1 MKARLALLGA
11 LVVVLSGC
19 QAKAAPFNPVDPV
32 AVAQIDSV
40 MQPVLD
46 GSEHGDA
53 DKVMSFADAQGDFTF
68 ISGDLMLSGV
78 PQIRE
83 DFRATYAKV
92 AHQDHKIISRRV
104 RLLTPDVA
112 LYTVVGEG
120 TYTDKAG
127 WTSPPVGLGLTVV
140 LVKKDGKWQGEHA
153 HQSIAF

>member
-1 MKARLALLGA
+1 MRFSPGVAGACVLLLA
-11 LVVVLSGC
+11 GC
-19 QAKAAPFNPVDPV
+19 QPKPVPFNPVDPV
-32 AVAQIDSV
+32 ALAQIDSL

-46 GSEHGDA
+46 GAQNADA

-68 ISGDLMLSGV
+68 VSGDMMLSGV

-83 DFRATYAKV
+83 DFRATYANV
-92 AHQDHKIISRRV
+92 AHQDHKIISRRI

-140 LVKKDGKWQGEHA
+140 LVKKNGKWVGEHA
-153 HQSIAF
+153 HQSVAF

>member
-1 MKARLALLGA
+1 MRSSVGIIAACLVLA
-11 LVVVLSGC
+11 GC
-19 QAKAAPFNPVDPV
+19 QAKSEPFNPVDPV
-32 AVAQIDSV
+32 AMAQIDSL

-46 GSEHGDA
+46 GAQNADA

-68 ISGDLMLSGV
+68 VSGDMMLSGV

-83 DFRATYAKV
+83 DFRATYANI

-140 LVKKDGKWQGEHA
+140 LVKKDGKWRGEHA
-153 HQSIAF
+153 HQSVAF